1 MKLASGIM
9 PLQEMLESGVNIS
22 LGTDGVCSN
31 NNLDMIEE
39 MKITA
44 LLHKV
49 SKLDPNIADAQTVL
63 DMATINGAK
72 ALGLENE
79 IGSLEKTRKLILLF
93 LILKNLI

>member
-39 MKITA
+39 I
-44 LLHKV
+44 
-49 SKLDPNIADAQTVL
+49 
-63 DMATINGAK
+63 
-72 ALGLENE
+72 ENNC
-79 IGSLEKTRKLILLF
+79 LVT
-93 LILKNLI
+93 